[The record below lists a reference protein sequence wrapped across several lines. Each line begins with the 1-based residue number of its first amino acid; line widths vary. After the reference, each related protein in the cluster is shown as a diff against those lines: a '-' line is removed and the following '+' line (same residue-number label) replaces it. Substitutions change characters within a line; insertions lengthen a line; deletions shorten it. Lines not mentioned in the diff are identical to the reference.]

1 MTEIY
6 LQFRCVHY
14 RLYGNA
20 PVALSVLDRDTRSWC
35 CRVAHIGSMAASAAR
50 EEDLLCRHTPRRTTR
65 HSYGLE
71 RHNGQALGHP
81 QDGEQ
86 GALHLETMHDWY
98 LPTFYMR
105 ALPAADGEQ
114 GAQRCRDNSR
124 RHS

>member
-1 MTEIY
+1 METHPYWIVI
-6 LQFRCVHY
+6 LGR
-14 RLYGNA
+14 GA
-20 PVALSVLDRDTRSWC
+20 A
-35 CRVAHIGSMAASAAR
+35 VAHTGSMAASAAR

-81 QDGEQ
+81 QDGV
-86 GALHLETMHDWY
+86 
-98 LPTFYMR
+98 
-105 ALPAADGEQ
+105 Q